1 MLPRRVPLMVGLP
14 WTLPL
19 VERCVLAQTQLLLY
33 HIAQKCAS
41 CISNESTPGICLS
54 SHSVGYVHRSDLYD
68 AVFVPEINR
77 NYLCTTA
84 VE

>member
-1 MLPRRVPLMVGLP
+1 MVGLP

-19 VERCVLAQTQLLLY
+19 VERCVLAQPNYCCIISPKSVRHVSRT
-33 HIAQKCAS
+33 IAHQGSAYPLILWDM
-41 CISNESTPGICLS
+41 CIDSW
-54 SHSVGYVHRSDLYD
+54 VQRSGLYD

-77 NYLCTTA
+77 NYVLLP